1 MTKLGS
7 RKLHICPKVTKM
19 GSIIGHSI
27 DYNGVGALRGQ
38 GHIPT
43 QNKTRE
49 QGAGKENESSSFPT
63 SLTTSPLT
71 HTFACHSK
79 WIGCSRSITFLVNR
93 TRSLFGEPVYVG
105 NSAEKFEL
113 FTY

>member
-1 MTKLGS
+1 
-7 RKLHICPKVTKM
+7 M

-27 DYNGVGALRGQ
+27 DYNGVGALRGR

-71 HTFACHSK
+71 HTFACDSK

-93 TRSLFGEPVYVG
+93 TRSLFGEPVFVG

>member
-1 MTKLGS
+1 
-7 RKLHICPKVTKM
+7 M

-27 DYNGVGALRGQ
+27 DYKGVGALRGQ

-71 HTFACHSK
+71 HTFACYSK

-93 TRSLFGEPVYVG
+93 TRSLFGEPVFFGY
-105 NSAEKFEL
+105 SAEKFEL